1 MRSNGQAF
9 NPGIEKRDRR
19 DRRQSREGSGDGAWA
34 ATEFQHRNFSE
45 ERVVA
50 KKSVPLLDLTAM
62 AYVVQINAAL
72 LNVEFVKHTVI
83 ADSQLEF
90 GSALES
96 LVWEISKLSSHVVDF
111 VLDSIPHVRRKRIKC
126 FGKRR

>member
-1 MRSNGQAF
+1 MRLFFLSVNLRTAG
-9 NPGIEKRDRR
+9 
-19 DRRQSREGSGDGAWA
+19 RQEVGP
-34 ATEFQHRNFSE
+34 

-50 KKSVPLLDLTAM
+50 EKSVDLVDLTSM
-62 AYVVQINAAL
+62 ADVVQINAAL

-96 LVWEISKLSSHVVDF
+96 LVREISKLGSHVVDF
-111 VLDSIPHVRRKRIKC
+111 VLDSIPDVRRKGIKGL
-126 FGKRR
+126 GKCRRPI